1 MPGQQLSSVLDQV
14 IIMVKGLVVAAY
26 LKVERSKFSSSKGHS
41 FRDYQDACNTKDDFM
56 TTAQW
61 TSQLTWTAVT
71 DLKLSRAG
79 GGWERMQHTS
89 VFVNKLQLGLDKIHS
104 RAPLLHS
111 GVLMPTYLR
120 AHIFQHEANH
130 HGLLGQLQQ
139 GVQVQDNERGAR

>member
-1 MPGQQLSSVLDQV
+1 MGSKLSSSNGHSLRDYQDAWTAAQQHAGPGDH
-14 IIMVKGLVVAAY
+14 MAKGLVVAAY

-89 VFVNKLQLGLDKIHS
+89 MFVNKPQLGV
-104 RAPLLHS
+104 
-111 GVLMPTYLR
+111 G
-120 AHIFQHEANH
+120 
-130 HGLLGQLQQ
+130 
-139 GVQVQDNERGAR
+139 